1 VSIEPVYLW
10 LKLLHL
16 AAVVVFL
23 GNIYTG
29 LFWKAIADR
38 TRDPRIMAHTLDGI
52 IRSDRW
58 FTIPGV
64 LVIVIGGI
72 GAGVAGNLQLLRVG
86 WIVWSIVL
94 FTLSGVVFGVRL
106 VPLQRQ
112 LRDLARRGETG
123 GGLGLD
129 WGRYGRLSLAW
140 ELWGAFALAAPVVA
154 MGLMVLKPVQ

>member
-1 VSIEPVYLW
+1 MYLW
-10 LKLLHL
+10 LKLLHI

-23 GNIYTG
+23 GNVYTG

-58 FTIPGV
+58 FTLPGV
-64 LVIVIGGI
+64 LIIVIGGI
-72 GAGVAGNLQLLRVG
+72 AAGVAGNLHILRVG

-94 FTLSGVVFGVRL
+94 FTLSGLVFGVRL

-112 LRDLARRGETG
+112 LRELARQADTDR
-123 GGLGLD
+123 GLD
-129 WGRYGRLSLAW
+129 WGRYDRLSLAW

-154 MGLMVLKPVQ
+154 MGLMVLKPAL

>member
-1 VSIEPVYLW
+1 MYLW
-10 LKLLHL
+10 LKLLHV
-16 AAVVVFL
+16 AAVVLFL

-38 TRDPRIMAHTLDGI
+38 TRDARIIAHTLDGI

-64 LVIVIGGI
+64 IIIVLGGL
-72 GAGVAGNLQLLRVG
+72 GAGSAGHISVLRVG

-94 FTLSGVVFGVRL
+94 FSVSGIVFAWRL

-112 LRDLARRGETG
+112 LRDLARGAEREGT
-123 GGLGLD
+123 LD
-129 WGRYGRLSLAW
+129 WARYRRLSLAW
-140 ELWGAFALAAPVVA
+140 EVWGAFALATPVAA
-154 MGLMVLKPVQ
+154 MVLMVLKPNF